1 MATFLSVGTITF
13 ALSSIYFLLRRK
25 TYELPFLV
33 SFITLISYI
42 VMFEGSL
49 ATHAPNGDVLHWT
62 RWAFYG
68 FSCVILAYTM
78 THQLKLSNNKTKHT
92 LIYTF
97 LTMLTGAFA
106 SAYDGVFMWM
116 MFIVGSVAYILLLQI
131 LFDAMR
137 EETGWLK
144 KYLILGWT
152 VFPVVFLFSPEGVG
166 MISNT
171 IALIGYLTLDIFTK
185 IIFYMEGFNRE
196 AFGTTDTTTG

>member
-1 MATFLSVGTITF
+1 MATFLSLGIITF
-13 ALSSIYFLLRRK
+13 ALSSIYFLIQRK

-49 ATHAPNGDVLHWT
+49 AVHALNGEALHWT

-78 THQLKLSNNKTKHT
+78 AAQLNLTDNRTKHA
-92 LIYTF
+92 LVYTF

-106 SAYDGVFMWM
+106 SAYSGLFMWM

-131 LFDAMR
+131 LFDAMQDK
-137 EETGWLK
+137 TGWLK
-144 KYLILGWT
+144 KYLIFGWT
-152 VFPVVFLFSPEGVG
+152 VFPIVFLFSPEGVG

-171 IALIGYLTLDIFTK
+171 VALIGYLVLDIFTK
-185 IIFYMEGFNRE
+185 IMFYVEGFNRE
-196 AFGTTDTTTG
+196 VFGAKEAITE

>member
-1 MATFLSVGTITF
+1 MATLLSAGIITF
-13 ALSSIYFLLRRK
+13 ALSSVYFLLRRK

-49 ATHAPNGDVLHWT
+49 ATNAFSGEILHWT

-78 THQLKLSNNKTKHT
+78 ANLLKLSENKTRNA

-97 LTMLTGAFA
+97 LTMVTGAFA
-106 SAYDGVFMWM
+106 SIYAGIFMWI
-116 MFIVGSVAYILLLQI
+116 MFIVSSIAYILLLQI
-131 LFDAMR
+131 LFKGMG

-144 KYLILGWT
+144 KYLIFGWS

-166 MISNT
+166 MVSNT
-171 IALIGYLTLDIFTK
+171 IALVGYLTLDFFTK
-185 IIFYMEGFNRE
+185 IAFYVEGFNRE
-196 AFGTTDTTTG
+196 VLGEK